1 MATSISIG
9 RDSLGFVDLTN
20 ADIRKF
26 IPEKALKDA
35 QVVAAKGFG
44 VAVYGAKFVRDNAK
58 TCSDKLQHFMNRCD

>member
-1 MATSISIG
+1 
-9 RDSLGFVDLTN
+9 VDLTN

-58 TCSDKLQHFMNRCD
+58 TCGDKLQHFMNRCD

>member
-1 MATSISIG
+1 MVTSISMG

-35 QVVAAKGFG
+35 QVV
-44 VAVYGAKFVRDNAK
+44 VV
-58 TCSDKLQHFMNRCD
+58 KLRVHLFAFLVK